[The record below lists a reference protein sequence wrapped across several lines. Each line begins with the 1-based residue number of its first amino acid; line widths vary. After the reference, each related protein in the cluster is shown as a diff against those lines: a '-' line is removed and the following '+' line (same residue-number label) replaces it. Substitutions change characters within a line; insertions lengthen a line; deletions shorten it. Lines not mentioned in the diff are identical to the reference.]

1 MLLLVL
7 FSHYPNITTAGFP
20 RLAPDLCLGLSLRAF
35 PMASSFPRDL
45 LVAVRAVILSWVLGP
60 VAPERSI
67 LDPVTSD
74 TKMGGHVS
82 RAG

>member
-1 MLLLVL
+1 
-7 FSHYPNITTAGFP
+7 
-20 RLAPDLCLGLSLRAF
+20 
-35 PMASSFPRDL
+35 MASSFPRDL